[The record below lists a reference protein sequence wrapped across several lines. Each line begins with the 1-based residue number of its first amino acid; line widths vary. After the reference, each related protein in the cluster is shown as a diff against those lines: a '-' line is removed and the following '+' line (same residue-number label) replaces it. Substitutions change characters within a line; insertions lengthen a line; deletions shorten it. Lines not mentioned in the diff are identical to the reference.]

1 MNERPE
7 IDQWI
12 LSKLNTLVKEVKE
25 GFDAYEPTRA
35 GRAISDFVTESLS
48 NWYVRLNRK
57 RYWAG
62 KMDTD
67 KLSAYQTLYTCLE
80 TVARLM
86 APIAPF
92 YADRLFC
99 DLNGATGRFS
109 ECSVHLCKFPE
120 VKEELINSELE
131 AKMDIAQNITSLAL
145 ALRKKANIKVRQPLS
160 RIMIPSTDATTD
172 SHIKSVEDLLKNELN
187 IKDIEI
193 VTDSQGVFVKRIKPD
208 FKKLGPKCGKNM
220 KAVANMLQ
228 NLEQAEI
235 SRFEADGF
243 YKLAIDGAE
252 IEVSTE
258 DVAIF
263 SEDIPGWLVANEGK
277 LTIALDITLTEEL
290 EAEGTARELIN
301 RIQNLRKSNGLEI
314 TDRINICV
322 YAEGQNLSDINKAIA
337 NHKEYIQTQIL
348 CDSLEISAEKAGEEI
363 EFGAENIFILLK
375 KA

>member
-1 MNERPE
+1 
-7 IDQWI
+7 
-12 LSKLNTLVKEVKE
+12 
-25 GFDAYEPTRA
+25 
-35 GRAISDFVTESLS
+35 
-48 NWYVRLNRK
+48 
-57 RYWAG
+57 
-62 KMDTD
+62 
-67 KLSAYQTLYTCLE
+67 
-80 TVARLM
+80 
-86 APIAPF
+86 
-92 YADRLFC
+92 
-99 DLNGATGRFS
+99 
-109 ECSVHLCKFPE
+109 
-120 VKEELINSELE
+120 
-131 AKMDIAQNITSLAL
+131 
-145 ALRKKANIKVRQPLS
+145 
-160 RIMIPSTDATTD
+160 
-172 SHIKSVEDLLKNELN
+172 
-187 IKDIEI
+187 
-193 VTDSQGVFVKRIKPD
+193 
-208 FKKLGPKCGKNM
+208 M

-277 LTIALDITLTEEL
+277 LTIALDITLTAEL

-314 TDRINICV
+314 TDRINISV
-322 YAEGQNLSDINKAIA
+322 YAEGQNLSDINNAIA

>member
-1 MNERPE
+1 
-7 IDQWI
+7 
-12 LSKLNTLVKEVKE
+12 
-25 GFDAYEPTRA
+25 
-35 GRAISDFVTESLS
+35 
-48 NWYVRLNRK
+48 
-57 RYWAG
+57 
-62 KMDTD
+62 
-67 KLSAYQTLYTCLE
+67 
-80 TVARLM
+80 
-86 APIAPF
+86 
-92 YADRLFC
+92 
-99 DLNGATGRFS
+99 
-109 ECSVHLCKFPE
+109 
-120 VKEELINSELE
+120 
-131 AKMDIAQNITSLAL
+131 
-145 ALRKKANIKVRQPLS
+145 
-160 RIMIPSTDATTD
+160 
-172 SHIKSVEDLLKNELN
+172 
-187 IKDIEI
+187 
-193 VTDSQGVFVKRIKPD
+193 
-208 FKKLGPKCGKNM
+208 M